1 MSQNPKLKCPRCG
14 ADMNHHAMKVD
25 YGVDDPEMTD
35 PVFGGALKE
44 AHYCP
49 QCGHIELK
57 ASS

>member
-14 ADMNHHAMKVD
+14 VDMNHHAMKVE
-25 YGVDDPEMTD
+25 YGIDDPESID
-35 PVFGGALKE
+35 PVFGGVLKE

-57 ASS
+57 AAS